1 MPIKSINGRFGILR
15 NGILLKNYNMKYAC
29 ILMACLLS
37 LAVSAQDKFVPV
49 IQKGSK
55 LNYVVYANGQEMPLL
70 IAVDSSAADYVKL
83 SWDIQGLGKGGWV
96 MKKASLDNA
105 KKGWWDQPMTDMDM
119 EIADDQNVLYFSRA
133 NWASILQDKKAEF
146 DRQIYSVQTASAE
159 QQLKLDGKTVD
170 AILLQNQSGDSRI
183 WLLNSATAPI
193 ILKIEGNSAGPDL
206 EIRSV
211 E

>member
-1 MPIKSINGRFGILR
+1 
-15 NGILLKNYNMKYAC
+15 MKQVYL
-29 ILMACLLS
+29 IIACLFS
-37 LAVSAQDKFVPV
+37 LAVSAQDKYVPV

-55 LNYVVYANGQEMPLL
+55 LNYVVHANGQEMPLM

-83 SWDIQGLGKGGWV
+83 SWDLPGLGKGGWI
-96 MKKASLDNA
+96 MKKASLENA
-105 KKGWWDQPMTDMDM
+105 KRGWWDQPMTDMDM

-133 NWASILQDKKAEF
+133 NWASLMQDKKAEF
-146 DRQIYSVQTASAE
+146 DRQIYSIQAASAD

-170 AILLQNQSGDSRI
+170 ALLLQNQSGDSRI
-183 WLLNSATAPI
+183 WLLNNANAPI

>member
-1 MPIKSINGRFGILR
+1 MPR
-15 NGILLKNYNMKYAC
+15 NGILLKNNNMKHAFL
-29 ILMACLLS
+29 IMACLLS
-37 LAVSAQDKFVPV
+37 LAASAQDKFVPV

-55 LNYVVYANGQEMPLL
+55 LNYVVYANGQEMPLM
-70 IAVDSSAADYVKL
+70 IAVDSSASDYVKL

-105 KKGWWDQPMTDMDM
+105 KRGWWDQPMTDVDM

-133 NWASILQDKKAEF
+133 NWASIMQDKKAEF
-146 DRQIYSVQTASAE
+146 DRQIYSVQSASAE
-159 QQLKLDGKTVD
+159 KQLKLDGKTVD
-170 AILLQNQSGDSRI
+170 AILLQNQNGDSRI
-183 WLLNSATAPI
+183 WLLNNANAPI